1 MVQAIYEMSM
11 PVEVVEKSLTELGEG
26 VRVMIDSSVRLW
38 KAKRMTSGDL
48 ECMLKSVAWQ
58 SPTLERYFESAGR
71 KKRRSDDVCETLSS
85 QDMMALLMGQS
96 EEGPSKKARLS
107 GLTAN
112 EAAPPAQ
119 RRPAETAF
127 EVLSEDDMMTLMG
140 LSGQCDASGSMMS
153 TSVHKEVLG
162 RDGLRSGME
171 VPSFD
176 NLVLSNQVE
185 DSDLTDIAALFKL
198 GREGSK
204 CCDVEAR
211 MNPHACSLKHSPSA
225 SSLCETRASSPF
237 LSEEL

>member
-1 MVQAIYEMSM
+1 MVPAIYEMSI

-58 SPTLERYFESAGR
+58 SPTLETYFESAGR
-71 KKRRSDDVCETLSS
+71 KKRRSDDVCDTLSS

-96 EEGPSKKARLS
+96 EDGPSKKARLS
-107 GLTAN
+107 ELTAN
-112 EAAPPAQ
+112 EAAPPAH
-119 RRPAETAF
+119 RRPETAF
-127 EVLSEDDMMTLMG
+127 EVLSEDDMITLMG

-153 TSVHKEVLG
+153 TSVHKEV
-162 RDGLRSGME
+162 
-171 VPSFD
+171 PSFD
-176 NLVLSNQVE
+176 NLVLSNLDE
-185 DSDLTDIAALFKL
+185 DSDLSDIGALFKL

-204 CCDVEAR
+204 CCEVEAR
-211 MNPHACSLKHSPSA
+211 MDPHACSMKHSPSA